1 MEISCANC
9 KEVFKEQED
18 YANHLLEKHPEDTT
32 GCAWANEVLSNGESP
47 KEPLKS
53 IPPDKIIPGLIT
65 SVEKSREE
73 LLNLEDHLVQDETLL
88 LSRITENRD
97 LLKTLD
103 KVLEL
108 LTEVPQ

>member
-1 MEISCANC
+1 MEITCSNC
-9 KEVFKEQED
+9 EEKFGGQED
-18 YANHLLEKHPEDTT
+18 YANHLLDKHPEDTT
-32 GCAWANEVLSNGESP
+32 GCAWANTVLSNEDSP
-47 KEPLKS
+47 EDPLKPT
-53 IPPDKIIPGLIT
+53 PPDKIIPGLIT
-65 SVEKSREE
+65 SVEKSRKE